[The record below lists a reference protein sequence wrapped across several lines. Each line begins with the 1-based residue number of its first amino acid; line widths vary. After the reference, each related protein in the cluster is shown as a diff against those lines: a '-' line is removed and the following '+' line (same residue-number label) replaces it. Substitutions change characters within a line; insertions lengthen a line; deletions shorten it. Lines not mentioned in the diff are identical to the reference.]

1 MKDDGEYRVEVKVRN
16 NLILSAMEAAG
27 YKNVNQLCVAGGFAP
42 THIGAFV
49 NMKWSPLAADGDLTP
64 TAKRLCDFLGVLPE
78 DLWTPEQLM
87 FVLPDNK
94 SHFNVGHRAMM
105 EMLARHTG
113 ELLEQPDIDANI
125 ESDDRKRII
134 SEMLDTLSPTEA
146 KVLRLRF
153 GIDSPDEQT
162 LPQIAELY
170 QRSNERIRQIEMKAI
185 RRLGDKIRG
194 PKLKPY
200 AQVQPKV
207 DFDAIK
213 KAHEFARMT
222 PDERAE
228 WECKQKSQEQEND
241 TTRQV

>member
-1 MKDDGEYRVEVKVRN
+1 MSDEGEYRVEVKVRN
-16 NLILSAMEAAG
+16 NLILSAIEAAG
-27 YKNVNQLCVAGGFAP
+27 YKNVAQLCKAGGFYP
-42 THIGAFV
+42 SHIGDFV
-49 NMKWSPLAADGDLTP
+49 NLKLSPLAANGDLTP

-87 FVLPDNK
+87 FVLPNNK
-94 SHFNVGHRAMM
+94 SHFSMGHRAMM
-105 EMLARHTG
+105 ELLARHTG

-241 TTRQV
+241 TTRQA